1 MQIMIT
7 GRPQEL
13 AEFVAV
19 LQKRKSIDTL
29 AETVMTHIREKCEQ
43 GEHVPIYSPQSDEV
57 TSNGRP

>member
-1 MQIMIT
+1 MQITVT
-7 GRPQEL
+7 GEPKEIAALVLALQEW
-13 AEFVAV
+13 
-19 LQKRKSIDTL
+19 QRDL